1 MSKLT
6 EEQLSKL
13 QELVGSINNLQTQ
26 IGGLEVQKHQALH
39 QVGALQEQ
47 LSEFQ
52 AELQEEYGDVSIN
65 IQDGEITKQDDK
77 D

>member
-39 QVGALQEQ
+39 QIGGLQEQ

-52 AELQEEYGDVSIN
+52 AELQKEYGDVSIN
-65 IQDGEITKQDDK
+65 IQDGTITENKE
-77 D
+77 

>member
-1 MSKLT
+1 MSKLS

-13 QELVGSINNLQTQ
+13 QELVGSINNIQTQ

-39 QVGALQEQ
+39 QIGGLQEQ

-52 AELQEEYGDVSIN
+52 AELQKEYGDVSIN
-65 IQDGEITKQDDK
+65 IQDGTITENKE
-77 D
+77 